1 MNFSSDPVHTQENLI
16 NKYSTQTN
24 LVYIIVLLSLVGLL
38 VSLPFIK
45 IDITAQSRG
54 IVRSEMEDIPLF
66 SVVSGR
72 IEYIDLKNNQH
83 VNLGD
88 TLLIVAKDIIDVQK
102 KIQEQ
107 LKDTDSLLYVDYNH
121 AISSQKDSIETTT
134 VLEDYIQY
142 EASLNELKTREE
154 QSRANFNRY
163 KILYEKGVIAKM
175 EYEHYLYKLRQDQR
189 ALSALKKRQIA
200 DWEFQKRNLLE
211 KLQQQKGSL
220 ERLDAEEE
228 NYFIT
233 APEKGTIDRFV
244 GLQEHSFIMPQQA
257 IAYLSPDNILIVE
270 NMVSPR
276 DIGLIKIGQ
285 EVKFQLDAFNYNQ
298 WGLLTGKVYDI
309 AQNVTIENEKVFFR
323 VRSELDET
331 TLSLKNGYAASI
343 SKGMTL
349 TSRFIITERSLYDL
363 IFDKVDD
370 WLNPKLMT
378 QYGILTN

>member
-16 NKYSTQTN
+16 NKYSTKTN

-38 VSLPFIK
+38 ISLPFIR

-54 IVRSEMEDIPLF
+54 IVRSEMEDVPLF

-72 IEYIDLKNNQH
+72 VEYINLRNNQR
-83 VNLGD
+83 VNQGD
-88 TLLIVAKDIIDVQK
+88 TLLVVAKDIIDAQK

-107 LKDTDSLLYVDYNH
+107 LKDTDSLLYEDYNH
-121 AISSQKDSIETTT
+121 AISFRKDSIITTT

-142 EASLNELKTREE
+142 EANLNELKNREE
-154 QSRANFNRY
+154 QSRVNFSRY

-189 ALSALKKRQIA
+189 SLSALKKRQIA
-200 DWEFQKRNLLE
+200 DWELQKRNLLE

-220 ERLDAEEE
+220 ERLEAEEE

-233 APEKGTIDRFV
+233 APEKGSIDRFV
-244 GLQEHSFIMPQQA
+244 GLQQQSFIMPQQT
-257 IAYLSPDNILIVE
+257 IAYLSPDKKLIVE
-270 NMVSPR
+270 NRVSPQ
-276 DIGLIKIGQ
+276 DIGLLKIGQ

-309 AQNVTIENEKVFFR
+309 AQNVTIENEQVYFR

-331 TLSLKNGYAASI
+331 TLSLKNGYTASV

-363 IFDKVDD
+363 LFDKVDD

-378 QYGILTN
+378 Q